1 MSQVLVLAGGPDRE
15 RRVSL
20 DSAAAVSR
28 ALREGGH
35 EVHEATIDRATLGE
49 VRDLPGEVVWPVLH
63 GRWGEGG
70 PLQDILEEDGRPYV
84 GSGPGPARGAMD
96 KVFAKALASECGMRV
111 LPSVIID
118 PNDATPAI
126 DLPIVVKPIFEGS
139 TIGLHI
145 CRDTSAWEAARAEVG
160 ERMGEGVIYMGE
172 HYAPGREITV
182 GVADLGK
189 GLEALPIIEITPGDG
204 LYDYAA
210 KYERDDTTY
219 TCEPRLPGAVS
230 DEVRR
235 GTLALCARLG
245 VRHVARADFILTP
258 DGHAVFLEINTM
270 PGFTSHSL
278 VPMAAAHAGVPMS
291 ALATSIVEA
300 ALARER

>member
-20 DSAAAVSR
+20 DSAAAIAR
-28 ALREGGH
+28 ALRDGGH
-35 EVHEATIDRATLGE
+35 EVHQATIDRATLRE
-49 VRDLPGEVVWPVLH
+49 IQALPGDVVWPALH

-70 PLQDILEEDGRPYV
+70 PLQDILEKDGRPYV
-84 GSGPGPARGAMD
+84 GSQPGPARGAMD
-96 KVFAKALASECGMRV
+96 KVFSKSLASECGMRV
-111 LPSVIID
+111 LPTVIID
-118 PNDATPAI
+118 PDDPAPPI

-145 CRDTSAWEAARAEVG
+145 CHDTAAWDRARSEVK
-160 ERMGEGVIYMGE
+160 ESGVIYMGE
-172 HYAPGREITV
+172 HFAPGREITV

-219 TCEPRLPGAVS
+219 TLEPRLPGAVS

-278 VPMAAAHAGVPMS
+278 VPKAAAHMGVTMS
-291 ALATSIVEA
+291 ELASSIVSA
-300 ALARER
+300 AAARVHAG